1 METPTYNETTETAP
15 QWAVLE
21 LMGHIRYGGKVSKDN
36 QFGTAMLRVDVP
48 QENGSFVTQ
57 FVNPASLFRM
67 TICDEEIARAAAK
80 RGQADPVNKW
90 ELSHLLPERA
100 SEPPHPSAFLDRDD
114 DDDHGEDEDSF
125 QP

>member
-1 METPTYNETTETAP
+1 METPTNNETTETAP

-48 QENGSFVTQ
+48 QADGSFATQ

-67 TICDEEIARAAAK
+67 TICAEDIARAAAK
-80 RGQADPVNKW
+80 AGQPDPVNRW
-90 ELSHLLPERA
+90 ELSHLLPART
-100 SEPPHPSAFLDRDD
+100 SEPHHPSEFLGDDDANDD
-114 DDDHGEDEDSF
+114 DDIT
-125 QP
+125 